1 MTHEQLEANSLGADE
16 SLRQYLEDI
25 RDIPMLSR
33 EEEVELAK
41 RARAGDNDART
52 RLVQANLR
60 FVVSIAKRYQHRG
73 LSLVDLIAEGNLGLV
88 KAVDRFDETLGYK
101 FISYAVWW
109 IKQAIIQS
117 LSRQARPMRLP
128 SGRANLLFR
137 LERLHGQLEQERCEA
152 VSWMDLAD
160 EAEMPEEEIEEAL
173 ALLPKVSSL
182 DSNVGDEEVHLS
194 EVIHDGALYT
204 PAQELEERYCQEELV
219 RALEGLDSRERTIVS
234 KFFGIGMEE
243 RQTLEEI
250 GIEYKLT
257 RERIRQIKDR
267 ALRKLRH
274 FSRSQALRDYLTT

>member
-1 MTHEQLEANSLGADE
+1 MTHEQLEANSLGAEE
-16 SLRQYLEDI
+16 SLRRYLKDI

-33 EEEVELAK
+33 DEEVELAQ
-41 RARAGDNDART
+41 RVRAGDHEARA

-109 IKQAIIQS
+109 IKQAIIQA
-117 LSRQARPMRLP
+117 LSRQARPVRLP

-137 LERLHGQLEQERCEA
+137 LERLHGRLEQERCAA

-160 EAEMPEEEIEEAL
+160 EAEAPEDDVEEMLTL
-173 ALLPKVSSL
+173 APRASSL
-182 DSNVGDEEVHLS
+182 DAHRNEEEVHLS
-194 EVIHDGALYT
+194 EVIRDEVTLL
-204 PAQELEERYCQEELV
+204 PSDEFEERTRYEELA
-219 RALEGLDSRERTIVS
+219 RALEGLDSRERTIVR
-234 KFFGIGMEE
+234 KFFGLGMDE

-250 GIEYKLT
+250 GEEFQLT

-267 ALRKLRH
+267 ALKKLRH
-274 FSRSQALRDYLTT
+274 FSRSQALREYLAA